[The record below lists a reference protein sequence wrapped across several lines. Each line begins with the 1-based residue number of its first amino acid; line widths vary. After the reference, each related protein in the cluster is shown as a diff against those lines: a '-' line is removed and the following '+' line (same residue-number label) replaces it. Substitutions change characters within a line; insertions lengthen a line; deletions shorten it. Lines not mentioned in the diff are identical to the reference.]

1 MVWCICM
8 CIYIYTYIHVCVCV
22 GERERERG
30 AFLLEGSRFYTPTNG
45 TSKPQMTS
53 SCAEDN
59 HDDHLIIIVQ
69 APAGS
74 LLSIKPQV

>member
-1 MVWCICM
+1 M
-8 CIYIYTYIHVCVCV
+8 CIYIYTHTYTYVCV
-22 GERERERG
+22 GERERERERARG